1 MIDQLDQSDLA
12 TGVYE
17 GGFKTWECAVD
28 LASLLLDRGPRK
40 DIDELIRC
48 DQVIEVRC
56 DLDLAGSSR
65 SLTWVLLARSWFC
78 PTNTGSV
85 PTCAAECY
93 SAYVRP
99 RGLQ

>member
-56 DLDLAGSSR
+56 DLDLAGPSES
-65 SLTWVLLARSWFC
+65 
-78 PTNTGSV
+78 
-85 PTCAAECY
+85 
-93 SAYVRP
+93 
-99 RGLQ
+99 